1 MVKPVQYM
9 LNTKSGGHLINIEP
23 VYEEITGGDL
33 LPTGRYLLT
42 DENAGEGEI
51 ILDDQLL
58 EWEWH
63 GAEDLEDE
71 NISRIVKFIKEYN
84 EPELALYLD

>member
-1 MVKPVQYM
+1 MVKPVQY
-9 LNTKSGGHLINIEP
+9 LLDTKSGEHVINIEP

-33 LPTGRYLLT
+33 LATGRYLLS

-51 ILDDQLL
+51 RLDDQLL
-58 EWEWH
+58 DWEWH
-63 GAEDLEDE
+63 GVEDLEDE